1 MLKLHAA
8 LGVCNAVRE
17 PMGLSLS
24 QAQGASILE
33 SLHSQRQTI
42 QRASGRLQEANESI
56 STSQAILK
64 RMGRWLPF

>member
-1 MLKLHAA
+1 ML
-8 LGVCNAVRE
+8 
-17 PMGLSLS
+17 

-64 RMGRWLPF
+64 RMERWLPF